1 MIFCFI
7 SGKSR
12 ACATIEPVDKSLL
25 RTGEARFAA
34 PIGGSIWFTSLSKG
48 DAVETKIYTNLFHN
62 RPPAKSSDHL
72 WQLFI
77 TGSLVVDFRNFSLR
91 GCPVSTSSVF

>member
-1 MIFCFI
+1 M
-7 SGKSR
+7 
-12 ACATIEPVDKSLL
+12 DKSLL

-34 PIGGSIWFTSLSKG
+34 PIGGSIWFSSLSRG

-77 TGSLVVDFRNFSLR
+77 TGWLVVDFWNFSLR
-91 GCPVSTSSVF
+91 G